1 MLMSSFTEKS
11 QQIRRLLAQGKVR
24 SGLES
29 ALGLVATAKSE
40 DANVQLL
47 ISAYQS
53 ELIALNDQYKQ
64 IDTDIKNENLS
75 NVEGNAHMSK
85 IGVGI
90 MEVLDQ
96 IAENAEK
103 IQF

>member
-1 MLMSSFTEKS
+1 MSSFIEQS

-29 ALGLVATAKSE
+29 ALGLIASAKSE
-40 DANVQLL
+40 YEGVQIL
-47 ISAYQS
+47 IYSYQS
-53 ELIALNDQYKQ
+53 ELTSLNDQYKH
-64 IDTDIKNENLS
+64 IDLDIKNENLT
-75 NVEGNAHMSK
+75 NVEGNAQMSK
-85 IGVGI
+85 IGLGI